1 MRLTSNYHNSY
12 VFEIP
17 QKCVSNP
24 VGKASKKT
32 SKDKCRGKKF
42 EAVDEQRVFI
52 DYQEIKLQE

>member
-24 VGKASKKT
+24 AGKASKKT

-42 EAVDEQRVFI
+42 EALDE
-52 DYQEIKLQE
+52 